1 MTGLVTLKEVSKT
14 YTLVTEGDLQVLR
27 DINLQ
32 VEVGETIAIMGP
44 SGSGKSTLL
53 NLIGTL
59 DSPTSGS
66 IQILGQ
72 ALELMSEKELAQFRN
87 QQIGFI
93 FQLHHLLLQLTVLEN
108 VLIPTLPAGSSASD
122 LENAKELLHRVGLED
137 RMDQMPG
144 VLSGGE
150 RQRVAVVRALIN
162 QPRLILADEPTGSL
176 DASMAE
182 QLVELLVTL
191 NDEQGTGLIMVTH
204 SEALASLMNRVYQ
217 LHEGAL
223 VLR

>member
-1 MTGLVTLKEVSKT
+1 MVTLKEVSKT